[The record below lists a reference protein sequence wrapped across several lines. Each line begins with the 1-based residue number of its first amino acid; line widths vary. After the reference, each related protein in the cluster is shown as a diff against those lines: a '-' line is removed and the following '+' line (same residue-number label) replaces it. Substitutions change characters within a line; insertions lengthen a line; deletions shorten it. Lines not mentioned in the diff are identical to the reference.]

1 MRELLVAVLVSIILI
16 ILLIPLITSPAMA
29 QSWSQGATLSTPRP
43 EITASN
49 IGDDI
54 YVIGGLD
61 KSGETLDVVEV
72 YNVKNN
78 SWKSVAP
85 VPQELNH
92 AAAASYDGKIYVVGG
107 FISREWIPTNQLFI
121 YDPIKN
127 QWTEG
132 NPMPTPRGA
141 LNALFVNGTLYAIGG
156 QDNARIS
163 NINEAYD
170 PLTNKWS
177 SKPSMPTGRHHA
189 SAATVDNKIY
199 VVGGRLAEYKMGGA
213 IVNVNVNEMYD
224 TKTEKWTALEPM
236 PSKRSGIAAA
246 AINNSFFVFGGE
258 DPIKTYSN
266 NEEYGTLDGK
276 WISQEPMP
284 TSRHGLAAVSVDDRI
299 FVIGG
304 APKPGLSESDVNEIY
319 TKKPWRLA
327 QSQEI
332 NLIDNKHTWKPFFD
346 AIVSQNQSNL
356 HIVVATAHKDKIYS
370 RAFLPIQI
378 NSTMNKSLILNLD
391 YASQSTKGNA
401 TFTAEIRDNTSE
413 VTDNSSSKILW
424 YNRLNNTN
432 GQLSN
437 ETHTIPN
444 NIVNRPVEFRLY
456 AITNGPG
463 EHILT
468 VKKASIMIH

>member
-1 MRELLVAVLVSIILI
+1 VRELLVAMIVPTILI
-16 ILLIPLITSPAMA
+16 ISLIPLITSPAMA
-29 QSWSQGATLSTPRP
+29 QSWSEGADMPTPRS

-54 YVIGGLD
+54 YVMGGYD
-61 KSGETLDVVEV
+61 KSGNTLDVVEV

-78 SWKSVAP
+78 SWKSIAP
-85 VPQELNH
+85 LPRVLHH

-107 FISREWIPTNQLFI
+107 FIATEWIPTNQLFI

-156 QDNARIS
+156 VEDAKSSKSS
-163 NINEAYD
+163 NKNEAYD
-170 PLTNKWS
+170 PLTNKWI
-177 SKPSMPTGRHHA
+177 SKPSMPTARNHA
-189 SAATVDNKIY
+189 ASATVDNKIY
-199 VVGGRLAEYKMGGA
+199 VTGGRLAGWYPL
-213 IVNVNVNEMYD
+213 INVNVNEMYD
-224 TKTEKWTALEPM
+224 TETEKWTAVEPM
-236 PSKRSGIAAA
+236 PSKRSGTAAA

-258 DPIKTYSN
+258 DIIKTHAN
-266 NEEYGTLDGK
+266 NEEYDTQNGK

-284 TSRHGLAAVSVDDRI
+284 TSRHGLAASSVDDRI

-304 APKPGLSESDVNEIY
+304 APKPGLSVSQVNEIY
-319 TKKPWRLA
+319 AKKPWRPA

-332 NLIDNKHTWKPFFD
+332 NLIDNKHTWKPFVD
-346 AIVSQNQSNL
+346 ATVSQNQSNL
-356 HIVVATAHKDKIYS
+356 HMVVVTTHNDTMYN
-370 RAFLPIQI
+370 RAFLPVQI

-391 YASQSTKGNA
+391 YASQSARGNA
-401 TFTAEIRDNTSE
+401 TFMAEIRDNSSK
-413 VTDNSSSKILW
+413 VTDNSSNKILW
-424 YNRLNNTN
+424 YNGLNNTN

-437 ETHTIPN
+437 ETHTIPS
-444 NIVNRPVEFRLY
+444 NIVNRPVELRLY
-456 AITNGPG
+456 AITNGTG
-463 EHILT
+463 EHILD

>member
-1 MRELLVAVLVSIILI
+1 VRELLVAVPVSTILI

-29 QSWSQGATLSTPRP
+29 QSWSEGATMPTPRS
-43 EITASN
+43 EITATN

-61 KSGETLDVVEV
+61 KSEDVLDVVEV

-78 SWKSVAP
+78 SWKSAASL
-85 VPQELNH
+85 PQPLH
-92 AAAASYDGKIYVVGG
+92 HTAATSYDGKIYVVGG

-121 YDPIKN
+121 YEPTKN

-163 NINEAYD
+163 NMNEAYD
-170 PLTNKWS
+170 PLTNKWI
-177 SKPSMPTGRHHA
+177 SKPSMPTGRDHAA
-189 SAATVDNKIY
+189 SATIDNKIY
-199 VVGGRLAEYKMGGA
+199 VSGGRLAGSSPY
-213 IVNVNVNEMYD
+213 VNVNVNEIYD
-224 TKTEKWTALEPM
+224 TETEKWTAVEPM
-236 PSKRSGIAAA
+236 QSKRSGIAAA

-258 DPIKTYSN
+258 DTIKTYGN
-266 NEEYGTLDGK
+266 NEEYSTQDGK

-304 APKPGLSESDVNEIY
+304 APRAGFGVSHVNEIY
-319 TKKPWRLA
+319 TKKPWGSA

-332 NLIDNKHTWKPFFD
+332 NLIDDKHTWKPFFD
-346 AIVSQNQSNL
+346 TNLTQNQSYL
-356 HIVVATAHKDKIYS
+356 HIVVATTHKDKIHS

-378 NSTMNKSLILNLD
+378 NSTMNKYPILNLE

-401 TFTAEIRDNTSE
+401 TFMAEIRDNSSE
-413 VTDNSSSKILW
+413 VTDNSSSNILW
-424 YNRLNNTN
+424 YNSLNNTN
-432 GQLSN
+432 GRLSN
-437 ETHTIPN
+437 ETHTIPS
-444 NIVNRPVEFRLY
+444 NIVNRPVELRLY